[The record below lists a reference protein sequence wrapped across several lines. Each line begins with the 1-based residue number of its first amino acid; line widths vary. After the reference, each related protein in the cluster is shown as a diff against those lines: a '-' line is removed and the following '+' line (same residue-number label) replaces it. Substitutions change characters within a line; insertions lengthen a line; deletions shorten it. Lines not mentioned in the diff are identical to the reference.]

1 MYILWLSFTALAAA
15 VLVLDPS
22 WSRCRRRLLIIDDDD
37 PESKRK
43 DRRRTSVVLRKS
55 PGRVIII
62 NIIILIKSR
71 VRKRAT
77 CCRCSHRFSHP
88 RRPRER
94 SFYITRARVY
104 VYYSVIYHFRAIESK
119 KANPKTIAAVL
130 LHSDADSMRW
140 LDDSM
145 TRTGRHVPSALVSN
159 AFNNNNLYEWC
170 PKITFHS
177 GKSRANRARTHRLVK
192 IYARAMRVYASLCVC
207 ARRIITIGNEAI
219 KYYDYT

>member
-1 MYILWLSFTALAAA
+1 MSLFKIFIIEKKNPPRPETLERQIIHNTLQCLSFTKLALLSIIVVAYSVYSMYILWLSFTALAAA

-71 VRKRAT
+71 ARKRAT

-88 RRPRER
+88 RRRRER

-130 LHSDADSMRW
+130 LHSDADSMR
-140 LDDSM
+140 
-145 TRTGRHVPSALVSN
+145 
-159 AFNNNNLYEWC
+159 
-170 PKITFHS
+170 
-177 GKSRANRARTHRLVK
+177 
-192 IYARAMRVYASLCVC
+192 
-207 ARRIITIGNEAI
+207 
-219 KYYDYT
+219 